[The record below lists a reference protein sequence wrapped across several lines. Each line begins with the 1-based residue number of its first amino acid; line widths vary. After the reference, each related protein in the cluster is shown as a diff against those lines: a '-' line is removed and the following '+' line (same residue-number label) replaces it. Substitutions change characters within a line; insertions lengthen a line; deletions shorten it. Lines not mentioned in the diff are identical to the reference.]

1 MIKTTIDDMY
11 DMDSNDF
18 GFSAVSEDELKA
30 MERQLQKEVTSKE
43 QALAEIEETYK
54 GKLEQLYKMVMPLL
68 VNLAKDDSKEY
79 IYWPNRSQKM
89 NDFISKVK
97 KIVNS

>member
-1 MIKTTIDDMY
+1 MTKKLIDDMF

-30 MERQLQKEVTSKE
+30 MERQLQQEVTSKD

-68 VNLAKDDSKEY
+68 ANLAKDDSKEY
-79 IYWPNRSQKM
+79 IYWPNRTQKM
-89 NDFISKVK
+89 NEFITKVK

>member
-1 MIKTTIDDMY
+1 MY

-30 MERQLQKEVTSKE
+30 MERQLQQEVTSKD